1 MLRRYASCPAGATSE
16 GIDLILQTTLSLA
29 AAAAIINLWLGIRIS
44 ALRVRKKVL
53 HGDGGDPQIQRRMR
67 AQANFVEYTPFVLI
81 LIAAIE
87 MSGLGGKW
95 LAVVGSL
102 YMLAR
107 VAHAFGMDR
116 NNSNPF
122 RAGGIL
128 LTFLTLVGLSVV
140 AVLIA
145 LVRL

>member
-1 MLRRYASCPAGATSE
+1 MLAWTE
-16 GIDLILQTTLSLA
+16 GECIMILQTTLSLA
-29 AAAAIINLWLGIRIS
+29 AAAAVINLWLSVRVAQLRIG
-44 ALRVRKKVL
+44 RKVL
-53 HGDGGDPQIQRRMR
+53 HGDGGHPLLLQRMR

-87 MSGLGGKW
+87 LTGKGGRW

-107 VAHAFGMDR
+107 VLHGFGMDR
-116 NNSNPF
+116 NSPNPL
-122 RAGGIL
+122 RAIGFVV
-128 LTFLTLVGLSVV
+128 TALTLIGLSAV

-145 LVRL
+145 LGRI

>member
-1 MLRRYASCPAGATSE
+1 MLNLRMPAVGAQQE
-16 GIDLILQTTLSLA
+16 GTNVILQTTLSLA
-29 AAAAIINLWLGIRIS
+29 AAAAIINVWLGVRIS
-44 ALRVRKKVL
+44 TLRVGKKVL
-53 HGDGGDPQIQRRMR
+53 HGDGGDPQLQQRMR
-67 AQANFVEYTPFVLI
+67 AQANFIEYTPFVLI

-87 MSGLGGKW
+87 MSGRGGRW
-95 LAVVGSL
+95 LAVVGSV

-116 NNSNPF
+116 TDSNPW

-128 LTFLTLVGLSVV
+128 VTLATLIGLAAV

-145 LVRL
+145 LGQM